1 MIGIV
6 GGTGDFGRGLTKRL
20 LHANYSVFIG
30 SRSKEKG
37 QRIAGEIAKEMGS
50 SQVNGGSNEEA
61 AKLEFVFIT
70 LPAASVIATVSAL
83 KPLLANKIVV
93 ETCVN
98 LRFGKFIKAV
108 EDKDGKSTY
117 EIIREILDQS
127 KVASALKTISAHKLL
142 DLNIKLQDSDFVMST
157 SDEAYRFVEQIDER
171 LGVKSFRVRGK
182 FHAMTLERMTA
193 LAIQLNKEYNNSH
206 FGYQVTQ

>member
-37 QRIAGEIAKEMGS
+37 KRIASEISKEMGS
-50 SQVNGGSNEEA
+50 SQVYGGSNEEA
-61 AKLEFVFIT
+61 AKFNFVFVT
-70 LPAASVIATVSAL
+70 LPATSVIATLSEL

-98 LRFGKFIKAV
+98 LKFGKFIKVV
-108 EDKDGKSTY
+108 EHKEGKSTY
-117 EIIREILDQS
+117 EVIREVLDQS

-142 DLNIKLQDSDFVMST
+142 DLNTKLEDSDFVMST
-157 SDEAYRFVEQIDER
+157 SDEAYEFVKEIDDH
-171 LGVKSFRVRGK
+171 LGVKAFRVRGK
-182 FHAMTLERMTA
+182 FHATTLERMTA